1 MSKPLR
7 LFFVDD
13 HPMVRDG
20 LIGYFDN
27 VLEYEIVGEAGDGIE
42 ALEKIKALDVDIVLT
57 DVNMPKM
64 DGIALTKAL
73 LKLNPGQ
80 KIIALTMFNDSHYIK
95 KMLHAG
101 VSGYLLKSAGEKE
114 IQMAIDM
121 VFQGNSYYSP
131 EVTGVMMNKLRGQSK
146 KPAEGI
152 ESLTSREKEVL
163 YLILKQQS
171 NQEIGDTL
179 FISPRTVEAHKRNLL
194 EKTGSK
200 NIAGLVIYAV
210 EKAIFDDF

>member
-1 MSKPLR
+1 MSIPLKI
-7 LFFVDD
+7 FIVDD

-20 LIGYFDN
+20 LTGYLDN
-27 VLEYEIVGEAGDGIE
+27 ALKYEIVGEAGDGAE
-42 ALEKIKALDVDIVLT
+42 ALERIKNIEVDLVLT
-57 DVNMPKM
+57 DVKMPKM
-64 DGIALTKAL
+64 DGIELTKAL
-73 LKLNPGQ
+73 LKMNPDQ
-80 KIIALTMFNDSHYIK
+80 RIIAMTMFNDAHYIK

-101 VSGYLLKSAGEKE
+101 VKGYLLKSAGENE
-114 IQMAIDM
+114 IQLAIEM
-121 VFQGNSYYSP
+121 VMQGDSYYSP
-131 EVTGVMMNKLRGQSK
+131 EVTAIIMNKLRGQSK
-146 KPAEGI
+146 KPVEGI

-171 NQEIGDTL
+171 NQEIGDAL

-210 EKAIFDDF
+210 DKGIFSDF